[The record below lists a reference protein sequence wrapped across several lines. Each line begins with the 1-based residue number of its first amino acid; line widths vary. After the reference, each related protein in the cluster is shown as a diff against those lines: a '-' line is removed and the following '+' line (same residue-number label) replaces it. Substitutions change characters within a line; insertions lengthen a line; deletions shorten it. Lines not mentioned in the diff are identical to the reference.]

1 MKFYKVEVTLA
12 KNKKKMEFVAAADE
26 LQAIDICMNKYG
38 EENVYDIEVV

>member
-12 KNKKKMEFVAAADE
+12 KNKKKMEFVAAEDE
-26 LQAIDICMNKYG
+26 LSAIDICMKKYG